1 MKLLTDITPLREHP
15 QFRRLFVGTALSGIG
30 SALTS
35 FAVPLQVYDLTHSSF
50 AVGAIGAVTVVP
62 VLAVGLLG
70 GSVLDAVDRRKLVLA
85 CTGAL
90 AVISAAL
97 AAQALAGLAVVW
109 PLYLLVAASAAISAV
124 NIPARRTFVASLL
137 PADSMAAG
145 LALNRLSLQL
155 TMVVG
160 PTLAGVITAAAGGHL
175 QACYLID
182 VVSFAAALYGVA
194 RLPAMPPR
202 PGAARPGLR
211 AVAEGVRF
219 IRRSQVLA
227 GAFLA
232 DLDAVVFGLPVAL
245 FPAINAERFGGRPA
259 TLGLF
264 TAAIGVGGLVS
275 SALTGPVSRVVRQGL
290 VMLATVAIW
299 GAAFAGFALARSLW
313 LTLSMLAIAGAA
325 DTFTVVFRST
335 IVQAETTEALRG
347 RLTTAEYVMSV
358 GGDSLGRLESG
369 AVGSLTSPVVAAL
382 SGGLATVVL
391 AGVIGV
397 ALPGFARYRAGS
409 GPAPSLETL
418 GPETLN
424 PETLNPETLDPQTL
438 DPQTLDPQTLDPQ
451 TPESPSLDLAAEN
464 EEQAAGAG

>member
-1 MKLLTDITPLREHP
+1 MKRRPRLLTDITPLHEHS
-15 QFRRLFVGTALSGIG
+15 QFRRQFAGTALSGIG

-50 AVGAIGAVTVVP
+50 AVGAIGAVTLGP
-62 VLAVGLLG
+62 VLVVGLLG

-85 CTGAL
+85 CTSAL

-97 AAQALAGLAVVW
+97 AWLALAGLATVW
-109 PLYLLVAASAAISAV
+109 LLYLLAAAIAAISAV

-137 PADSMAAG
+137 PADSLAAG

-160 PTLAGVITAAAGGHL
+160 PTLAGLITAAAGGHL

-182 VVSFAAALYGVA
+182 TVSFAAALYGVA
-194 RLPAMPPR
+194 GLPAMPPQ

-211 AVAEGVRF
+211 AAAEGVRF

-227 GAFLA
+227 GVFLA
-232 DLDAVVFGLPVAL
+232 DLNAVVFGLPVAL

-313 LTLSMLAIAGAA
+313 LTLSLLAIAGAA

-369 AVGSLTSPVVAAL
+369 AVGSLTSPVFAAL
-382 SGGLATVVL
+382 SGGVVTVVL
-391 AGVIGV
+391 AVVIGI
-397 ALPGFARYRAGS
+397 ALPGLARYRAGS
-409 GPAPSLETL
+409 APQPSTQKTPDTGSPPDIRAPTSTDTPTAQPAGGP
-418 GPETLN
+418 G
-424 PETLNPETLDPQTL
+424 
-438 DPQTLDPQTLDPQ
+438 
-451 TPESPSLDLAAEN
+451 
-464 EEQAAGAG
+464 